1 MAKNKKPKKL
11 SATELTF
18 RKEQREQ
25 KKEIRDILKN
35 IGFNRLNYIDG
46 KNFIYEGRTSELD
59 DIF

>member
-35 IGFNRLNYIDG
+35 IGFNRLNRWEEFHLRRPYI
-46 KNFIYEGRTSELD
+46 
-59 DIF
+59 